1 MEGKKMKVRL
11 TFTEELLGTCS
22 ANQHKGVIM

>member
-1 MEGKKMKVRL
+1 MEGKKKKVRL

-22 ANQHKGVIM
+22 ANQHKGGSI